1 MPQDYGP
8 TEILPEPAPFFVF
21 FLPNFW
27 GILFAA
33 VFEYVGLEERIVAM
47 LPASSHPF
55 ALLGFSLFVLANV
68 ASYLSGCVVCARIKY
83 DVKLPN
89 LYADKRENKDAV
101 MFNCIQRGHQNF
113 LENLP
118 QFVSMEG
125 TSCLFAAL
133 VLESLRISL

>member
-1 MPQDYGP
+1 MPHDNRP
-8 TEILPEPAPFFVF
+8 TEILPDPAPFFVF

-33 VFEYVGLEERIVAM
+33 GFEYVGLEERIVAI
-47 LPASSHPF
+47 LPSSSHPF

-68 ASYLSGCVVCARIKY
+68 ASYLSGCVVCARIEY
-83 DVKLPN
+83 NVKLPN
-89 LYADKRENKDAV
+89 LYADKRENKNAV

-118 QFVSMEG
+118 QFVCME
-125 TSCLFAAL
+125 
-133 VLESLRISL
+133 EMP